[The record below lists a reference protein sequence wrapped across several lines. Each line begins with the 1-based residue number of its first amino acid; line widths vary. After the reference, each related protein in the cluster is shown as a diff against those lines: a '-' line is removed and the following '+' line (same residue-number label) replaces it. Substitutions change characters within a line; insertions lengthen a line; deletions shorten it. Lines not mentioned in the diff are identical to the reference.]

1 MQKLLCLCGL
11 VLGLGLTGA
20 PALSQSNLAD
30 LQAGAEASLVA
41 GEPTQTAALA
51 EQMLAQDPDSYPAL
65 FLLAVA
71 QSELGQDAASAKT
84 AARAYD
90 VAPDEQSR
98 LQAARLVAR
107 GRGRLNQFVRAE
119 FWLRRAANNIS
130 SEEDAQAVVT
140 EYVRITAAN
149 PLSVQLNGSIAPSDN
164 VNNGSDDGILEFEGI
179 PLTFLLPEDR
189 RALSGVEYFG
199 SVQLAYR
206 LSEDETQ
213 RTSLNAA
220 MSGQAYTL
228 SSEARG
234 LLDSSP
240 NADIR
245 SVTGNDFSTFLAQIG
260 ASHTR
265 KTLSPLGPVTF
276 GFNLG
281 SYWSGGNRIV
291 DFSDLIVSHTIPVN
305 NRAFYSIR
313 GSVRDQNVLTDALVD
328 TLTYDLSGSFSSAL
342 PNNDK
347 IQLTLTSRK
356 NEAGP
361 ESSYTE
367 YSSEVSYEFA
377 QPVLGTRWSSS
388 LELGYRNYR
397 VFTTTLDG
405 RRDHFVTI
413 GANTV
418 FEDIRYF
425 GFSPSLDVSATRTS
439 SNAEEV
445 ESSALQ
451 IRFGIVSNF

>member
-1 MQKLLCLCGL
+1 MQKLLCLCSL
-11 VLGLGLTGA
+11 VLALGLTGA
-20 PALSQSNLAD
+20 PAASQTNLAE
-30 LQAGAEASLVA
+30 LQAQAEATLVA
-41 GEPTQTAALA
+41 GEPAQTAALA
-51 EQMLAQDPDSYPAL
+51 EQMLVQAPDSYAAL

-71 QSELGQDAASAKT
+71 QSDLGQDAASART

-98 LQAARLVAR
+98 LQSARLAARAR
-107 GRGRLNQFVRAE
+107 GRLKHFVRAE

-130 SEEDAQAVVT
+130 SDEDAQAVVT
-140 EYVRITAAN
+140 EYVRITSAN
-149 PLSVQLNGSIAPSDN
+149 PLSVQLNGSVAPSDN
-164 VNNGSDDGILEFEGI
+164 VNNGSDEGILEFEGI

-189 RALSGVEYFG
+189 RALSGIEYFA
-199 SVQLAYR
+199 SVELDYR
-206 LSEDETQ
+206 LSEDAAQ

-228 SSEARG
+228 SSDARA

-240 NADIR
+240 SEDVR
-245 SVTGNDFSTFLAQIG
+245 SVTGQDFSTFLAQIG

-265 KTLSPLGPVTF
+265 KNLSPLGPVTF
-276 GFNLG
+276 GFNIG
-281 SYWSGGNRIV
+281 SYWSGGERIV
-291 DFSDLIVSHTIPVN
+291 DFTDYIVSHTIPVN
-305 NRAFYSIR
+305 DQAAYSLRA
-313 GSVRDQNVLTDALVD
+313 SVRDQNVRSNALVD
-328 TLTYDLSGSFSSAL
+328 TLSYDLRGRFSTAL
-342 PNNDK
+342 PNNDR
-347 IQLTLTSRK
+347 IQFSLTGRR
-356 NEAGP
+356 NEAGA

-367 YSSEVSYEFA
+367 YTTGISYEFA
-377 QPVLGTRWSSS
+377 QPVFGTRWSSA

-397 VFTTTLDG
+397 AYATTLDG
-405 RRDHFVTI
+405 RRDHFVTL

-425 GFSPSLDVSATRTS
+425 GFSPSLDVSATRTR

-451 IRFGIVSNF
+451 IRFGIASNF

>member
-1 MQKLLCLCGL
+1 MQKLLCHWSLI
-11 VLGLGLTGA
+11 LGLGLIGA
-20 PALSQSNLAD
+20 PAAGQSNLAE

-41 GEPTQTAALA
+41 REPAQTAALA

-71 QSELGQDAASAKT
+71 QSDLGQDAASAQT

-98 LQAARLVAR
+98 LQSARLVAR
-107 GRGRLNQFVRAE
+107 ARGRLKHFVRAE
-119 FWLRRAANNIS
+119 FWLRRAANHIS
-130 SEEDAQAVVT
+130 SEAEAQAVVT
-140 EYVRITAAN
+140 EYVRITSAN

-164 VNNGSDDGILEFEGI
+164 VNNGSDEGILEFEGI

-189 RALSGVEYFG
+189 RALSGIEYFA
-199 SVQLAYR
+199 SVQLDYR
-206 LSEDETQ
+206 LSEDEAQ
-213 RTSLNAA
+213 RTSLSAA

-228 SSEARG
+228 SSDARD

-281 SYWSGGNRIV
+281 SYWSGGERIV
-291 DFSDLIVSHTIPVN
+291 DFTDYIVSHKIPVN
-305 NRAFYSIR
+305 DRAFYSLR
-313 GSVRDQNVLTDALVD
+313 ASVRDQNVLTDALVD
-328 TLTYDLSGSFSSAL
+328 TLSYDLRGSFSTAL
-342 PNNDK
+342 PNNDRV
-347 IQLTLTSRK
+347 QLSLTGRK
-356 NEAGP
+356 NDAGP
-361 ESSYTE
+361 ESSYNEYTTE
-367 YSSEVSYEFA
+367 IGYAFA
-377 QPVLGTRWSSS
+377 QPVFGTRWSSS
-388 LELGYRNYR
+388 LELGYRNYP
-397 VFTTTLDG
+397 VFATTLDG

-425 GFSPSLDVSATRTS
+425 GFSPSLDVSATRTR